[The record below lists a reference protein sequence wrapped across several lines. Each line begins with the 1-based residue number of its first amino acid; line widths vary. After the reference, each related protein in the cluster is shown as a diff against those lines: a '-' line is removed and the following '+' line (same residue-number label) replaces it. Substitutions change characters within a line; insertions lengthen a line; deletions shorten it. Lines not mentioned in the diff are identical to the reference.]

1 MTEKGLGIRSWGLGS
16 ILTSALVPR
25 PEPLVPSIDVFFP
38 HVRHRTGSFFLLAVV
53 GHLVLISAQVNT
65 RSGVPIL
72 SAVMFSALSEF
83 QRVAAIGFGA
93 VRGAWSGY
101 VDLRGVRAENEAL
114 KRELSDLQVRY
125 QRERATAQRSEALR
139 ALLQLRDRT
148 RLPTIAAEVIAGS
161 ATPEIRAVT
170 IDKGTADGLRT
181 DMAVIS
187 GAGVVGRVVTPGA
200 HAAKVQLLV
209 DQNAAVGGLVER
221 SRAQGVLV
229 GTGSGELRFEYLSET
244 ADLKERDLVVTSGID
259 GIYPKGFLIGSVV
272 HIERVGTGYKEIR
285 IRPSV
290 DFATIEEVLV
300 VLAPDV
306 TRPEDGE

>member
-1 MTEKGLGIRSWGLGS
+1 MLLPQI
-16 ILTSALVPR
+16 
-25 PEPLVPSIDVFFP
+25 
-38 HVRHRTGSFFLLAVV
+38 RHRTGSVFLLAVV
-53 GHLVLISAQVNT
+53 GHLILISAQVNT

-72 SAVMFSALSEF
+72 SAVTFGALSEL
-83 QRVAAIGFGA
+83 QRAAAIGFGA
-93 VRGAWSGY
+93 VGDAWSGY

-114 KRELSDLQVRY
+114 KRELADLQVRY

-139 ALLQLRDRT
+139 GLLQLRDRT

-161 ATPEIRAVT
+161 ATPERRAVT
-170 IDKGTADGLRT
+170 IDKGTTDGLRT

-200 HAAKVQLLV
+200 HAAAVQLLV
-209 DQNAAVGGLVER
+209 DRNAAIGALVER

-229 GTGSGELRFEYLSET
+229 GTGSGELRFEYVSET
-244 ADLKERDLVVTSGID
+244 ADLKEGDVVVTSGID

-272 HIERVGTGYKEIR
+272 HIEKAGTSYKEIR

-290 DFATIEEVLV
+290 DFTAIEEVLV

-306 TRPEDGE
+306 TRPEGGGA